1 MTDKLLEDIQNS
13 IMNMQSQMQ
22 NTYQNLSSVK
32 VFGESTDKTVRI
44 TMTATYAFVDIEFND
59 KALQGGIN
67 AFKTRIRESWEDVVK
82 KIQEATQ
89 SKTME
94 LLQQMQIPEEIRN
107 LSTPG
112 DQKVLETDKK
122 DDEK

>member
-1 MTDKLLEDIQNS
+1 MTDKLLEDIQSS

-22 NTYQNLSSVK
+22 NTYQNLASVT
-32 VFGESTDKTVRI
+32 VYGESTDKTVRI
-44 TMTATYAFVDIEFND
+44 TMTATYAFQDIEFNE

-67 AFKTRIRESWEDVVK
+67 AFKTRIREAWEDVVK

-89 SKTME
+89 AKTLE
-94 LLQQMQIPEEIRN
+94 LLKEMQIPEEIRN
-107 LSTPG
+107 MSMPAAQG
-112 DQKVLETDKK
+112 ALEKDKS